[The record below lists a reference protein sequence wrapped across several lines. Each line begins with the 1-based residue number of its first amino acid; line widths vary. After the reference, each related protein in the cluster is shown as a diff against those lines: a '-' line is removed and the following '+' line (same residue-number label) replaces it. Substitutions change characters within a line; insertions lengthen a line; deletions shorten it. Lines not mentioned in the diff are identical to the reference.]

1 MEGPGG
7 GVLPAGR
14 VNQVPG
20 SALTPEQ
27 VLAGFN
33 KLRQEQ
39 RGLAGKEAEL
49 EQEVAEH
56 GLVIDTLTEVDPGR
70 KCFRMVGGVLVERT
84 VREVLPALE
93 SNKQQLVKLIEN
105 LNAQMQSK
113 GRELNEYREKYNIR
127 LMNEDEKA
135 ARESESRSRSGG
147 TGVLVS

>member
-1 MEGPGG
+1 SF
-7 GVLPAGR
+7 LPPCPCCR
-14 VNQVPG
+14 
-20 SALTPEQ
+20 
-27 VLAGFN
+27 
-33 KLRQEQ
+33 
-39 RGLAGKEAEL
+39 
-49 EQEVAEH
+49 
-56 GLVIDTLTEVDPGR
+56 LVIDTLAEVDPDR
-70 KCFRMVGGVLVERT
+70 RCFRMVGGVLVERT

-135 ARESESRSRSGG
+135 ARDGESRARSGG